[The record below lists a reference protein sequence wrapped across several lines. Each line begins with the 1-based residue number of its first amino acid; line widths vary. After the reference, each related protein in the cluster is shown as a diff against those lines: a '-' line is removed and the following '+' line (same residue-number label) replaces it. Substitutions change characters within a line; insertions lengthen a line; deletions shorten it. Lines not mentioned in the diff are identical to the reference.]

1 MPQPNVREEAGRRVC
16 FYLALGL
23 VTAATLMLQIIE
35 TRIISVISWYHLAF
49 FIISIAMFGLTAG
62 AVFVY
67 LRRARF
73 RPEQLC
79 ADLTVATLAFA
90 LTTDLAILVQLTL
103 TTGASPSLTTFVAWT
118 QFALCL
124 AVPFFFSGVVV
135 SLALTRSPYPVGKVY
150 GVDLIGAA
158 AGCLGVL
165 AILNLTTGP
174 SAVLWVGA
182 LIALAALVFARAGRG
197 APVQWRTPRARDSS
211 DATRIANS
219 EEARLESRAPSE
231 DAPPEWGAPTN
242 GAWLFRHRRGIV
254 AGCVLLAV
262 GNSLTDHGARPTNVK
277 DHVETAD
284 KYAYD
289 RWNSFS
295 RITVSQNV
303 ADAPSMFGA
312 SPHLPRSII
321 DLRSLL
327 IDGGAG
333 TAVYRFDGNL
343 ESLGFLRY
351 DVTNLAYAVP
361 DLKTG
366 AVIGVGGGRD
376 VLSQRLFG
384 LTDVTGVEIN
394 PIIID
399 VLRTRFSDYTAVAAM
414 DGVTFEVD
422 EARSW
427 FARTPRSFD
436 VIQMS
441 LIDTWASTGAG
452 AYTLTENGLYTV
464 EAWQRFLGRL
474 NPDGLFTVSR
484 WHAPG
489 EVNETGRLLSLAVAT
504 LLETGAPEPRRHLF
518 LATADK
524 VATLIMAKQ
533 PISPEAL
540 VALKDVARAKAFTVL
555 LSPDAAAPSEM
566 LESIV
571 GARDRAALDRA
582 TASYYLDLTPPTD
595 ARPFF
600 FNQLRFATLLD
611 PGVFTRFTHT
621 GVFAGNLVA
630 TLTLAMLVLI
640 SLALV
645 VATII
650 VPLQPTVRETGW
662 TLAAGGTAY
671 FALIGAGF
679 MMIEIGLLQRMSVFL
694 GHPVYALAVVLFSLI
709 LWTGFGSLASE
720 RLPLD
725 GPGKVAAWSLATAV
739 YVFALPIWLPPLLA
753 GLDGADLPLRAGLC
767 VLVLAPAGLLMGF
780 GFPTGMRLAGAIS
793 TGPTPWF
800 WGVNGAAGVL
810 AASVA
815 IVTSIAFGID
825 LTLRIGAACYLLVG
839 IPAMVLLSAGTRTPR
854 AAPQALQA
862 SAAGED

>member
-1 MPQPNVREEAGRRVC
+1 VPQANVHENAGQRAW

-73 RPEQLC
+73 RQEELY

-90 LTTDLAILVQLTL
+90 LTTNLAILVQLTL
-103 TTGASPSLTTFVAWT
+103 VTGASLSLSTFVAWT
-118 QFALCL
+118 QIALCL
-124 AVPFFFSGVVV
+124 AFPFFFSGVVV
-135 SLALTRSPYPVGKVY
+135 SLALTRSPFPVGKVY
-150 GVDLIGAA
+150 GADLIGAA
-158 AGCLGVL
+158 AGCIGVL

-182 LIALAALVFARAGRG
+182 LVALAALAFARA
-197 APVQWRTPRARDSS
+197 APVVGS
-211 DATRIANS
+211 
-219 EEARLESRAPSE
+219 
-231 DAPPEWGAPTN
+231 GPTSP
-242 GAWLFRHRRGIV
+242 GVAAWLFRHRHGIA
-254 AGCVLLAV
+254 AGCLVLAIA
-262 GNSLTDHGARPTNVK
+262 NTLTDHGVRPTNVK

-284 KYAYD
+284 KYSYD

-295 RITVSQNV
+295 RITVSQHDSGPP
-303 ADAPSMFGA
+303 AMFGA
-312 SPHLPRSII
+312 SSNLPRL
-321 DLRSLL
+321 DVDQRSLL

-333 TAVYRFDGNL
+333 TALYRFDGDL

-351 DVTNLAYAVP
+351 DVTNIAYAVP
-361 DLKTG
+361 NLKTG

-376 VLSQRLFG
+376 VLSQRLYG
-384 LTDVTGVEIN
+384 ITDITGVEIN

-399 VLRTRFSDYTAVAAM
+399 VLRTRFADYSTIAAL
-414 DGVTFEVD
+414 DGVKFEID

-441 LIDTWASTGAG
+441 LIDTWAATGAG
-452 AYTLTENGLYTV
+452 AFTLTENGLYTV

-484 WHAPG
+484 WYAPG
-489 EVNETGRLLSLAVAT
+489 EVNETGRLVSLAVAT
-504 LLETGAPEPRRHLF
+504 LIENGATEPRRHLF
-518 LATADK
+518 LATADH
-524 VATLIMAKQ
+524 VATLIVSK
-533 PISPEAL
+533 SPLSPAAL
-540 VALKDVARAKAFTVL
+540 AALKDAAKAKAFTVL
-555 LSPDAAAPSEM
+555 LSPDTAAPSEM

-571 GARDRAALDRA
+571 TAGDRPALDRA

-611 PGVFTRFTHT
+611 PGVFARFNHS
-621 GVFAGNLVA
+621 GVFSGNLIA

-645 VATII
+645 VVTII
-650 VPLQPTVRETGW
+650 VPLRPTVREAGW
-662 TLAAGGTAY
+662 ALAAGGTVY
-671 FALIGAGF
+671 FALIGSGF
-679 MMIEIGLLQRMSVFL
+679 MMIEIALLQRMSVFL
-694 GHPVYALAVVLFSLI
+694 GHPVYALSVVLFSLI

-725 GPGKVAAWSLATAV
+725 GAGKLAAWSLAIAV
-739 YVFALPIWLPPLLA
+739 YVFALPVWLPPLLA
-753 GLDGADLPLRAGLC
+753 RFDGAELPVRAGLC
-767 VLVLAPAGLLMGF
+767 VLALAPAGLLMGF
-780 GFPTGMRLAGAIS
+780 GFPTGMRLASAIS

-810 AASVA
+810 AASIAV
-815 IVTSIAFGID
+815 VTSLAFGID
-825 LTLRIGAACYLLVG
+825 TTLRIGAACYLLVG
-839 IPAMVLLSAGTRTPR
+839 VPAMMLMSAGVRPSRT
-854 AAPQALQA
+854 AAQALSP
-862 SAAGED
+862 SATADD

>member
-197 APVQWRTPRARDSS
+197 APVQRRTPRARYSS
-211 DATRIANS
+211 DASRIANS
-219 EEARLESRAPSE
+219 EDARLESHAPSE

-262 GNSLTDHGARPTNVK
+262 GNTLTDHGARPTNVK
-277 DHVETAD
+277 DQVETAD
-284 KYAYD
+284 KYAYE

-333 TAVYRFDGNL
+333 TAVYRFGGNL
-343 ESLGFLRY
+343 EELAFLRY
-351 DVTNLAYAVP
+351 DMTNLAYAVP
-361 DLKTG
+361 GLKTG

-376 VLSQRLFG
+376 
-384 LTDVTGVEIN
+384 
-394 PIIID
+394 
-399 VLRTRFSDYTAVAAM
+399 
-414 DGVTFEVD
+414 
-422 EARSW
+422 
-427 FARTPRSFD
+427 
-436 VIQMS
+436 
-441 LIDTWASTGAG
+441 
-452 AYTLTENGLYTV
+452 
-464 EAWQRFLGRL
+464 
-474 NPDGLFTVSR
+474 
-484 WHAPG
+484 
-489 EVNETGRLLSLAVAT
+489 
-504 LLETGAPEPRRHLF
+504 
-518 LATADK
+518 
-524 VATLIMAKQ
+524 
-533 PISPEAL
+533 
-540 VALKDVARAKAFTVL
+540 
-555 LSPDAAAPSEM
+555 
-566 LESIV
+566 
-571 GARDRAALDRA
+571 
-582 TASYYLDLTPPTD
+582 
-595 ARPFF
+595 
-600 FNQLRFATLLD
+600 
-611 PGVFTRFTHT
+611 
-621 GVFAGNLVA
+621 
-630 TLTLAMLVLI
+630 
-640 SLALV
+640 
-645 VATII
+645 
-650 VPLQPTVRETGW
+650 
-662 TLAAGGTAY
+662 
-671 FALIGAGF
+671 
-679 MMIEIGLLQRMSVFL
+679 
-694 GHPVYALAVVLFSLI
+694 
-709 LWTGFGSLASE
+709 
-720 RLPLD
+720 
-725 GPGKVAAWSLATAV
+725 
-739 YVFALPIWLPPLLA
+739 
-753 GLDGADLPLRAGLC
+753 
-767 VLVLAPAGLLMGF
+767 
-780 GFPTGMRLAGAIS
+780 
-793 TGPTPWF
+793 
-800 WGVNGAAGVL
+800 
-810 AASVA
+810 
-815 IVTSIAFGID
+815 
-825 LTLRIGAACYLLVG
+825 
-839 IPAMVLLSAGTRTPR
+839 LLSARLLGSKRSWEWRSTRSSLTF
-854 AAPQALQA
+854 
-862 SAAGED
+862 

>member
-1 MPQPNVREEAGRRVC
+1 MPEANMHEAAGRRAW

-35 TRIISVISWYHLAF
+35 TRIVSVVSWYHLAF

-73 RPEQLC
+73 RPEELSV
-79 ADLTVATLAFA
+79 DLTVATLAFA

-103 TTGASPSLTTFVAWT
+103 VTGASPSLTAFVAWT

-150 GVDLIGAA
+150 GADLIGAA
-158 AGCLGVL
+158 AGCIGVL

-182 LIALAALVFARAGRG
+182 LIALAALAFARAGP
-197 APVQWRTPRARDSS
+197 PVVPGSVVPGSTVPGSPVPRSTS
-211 DATRIANS
+211 PGST
-219 EEARLESRAPSE
+219 SR
-231 DAPPEWGAPTN
+231 
-242 GAWLFRHRRGIV
+242 LFRHRRSIV
-254 AGCVLLAV
+254 AGCLLLAIA
-262 GNSLTDHGARPTNVK
+262 NTLTDHGVRPTNVK

-284 KYAYD
+284 KHAYD

-295 RITVSQNV
+295 RITVSQSETV
-303 ADAPSMFGA
+303 PPSLFGA
-312 SPHLPRSII
+312 SPHLPHSTVEQ
-321 DLRSLL
+321 RSLL

-333 TAVYRFDGNL
+333 TAMYRFDGDL
-343 ESLGFLRY
+343 ENLGFLRY

-361 DLKTG
+361 NLKTG

-384 LTDVTGVEIN
+384 VRDVTGVEIN

-399 VLRTRFSDYTAVAAM
+399 VLRGRLAGYTTIAAL
-414 DGVTFEVD
+414 DGVRFEVD

-441 LIDTWASTGAG
+441 LIDTWAATGAG
-452 AYTLTENGLYTV
+452 AFTLTENGLYTV

-474 NPDGLFTVSR
+474 NPGGLFTVSR
-484 WHAPG
+484 WYAPG
-489 EVNETGRLLSLAVAT
+489 EVNETGRLVSLAVAT
-504 LLETGAPEPRRHLF
+504 LIENGAAEPRRHLF
-518 LATADK
+518 LATAGN
-524 VATLIMAKQ
+524 VATLIVTKL
-533 PISPEAL
+533 PVSPAAL
-540 VALKDVARAKAFTVL
+540 VALKDAARANAFTVL
-555 LSPDAAAPSEM
+555 LSPDTAAPSEV

-571 GARDRAALDRA
+571 TAHDRAALDHA
-582 TASYYLDLTPPTD
+582 TAGYYLDLTPPTD
-595 ARPFF
+595 TRPFF

-611 PGVFTRFTHT
+611 PGVFSRFTHT
-621 GVFAGNLVA
+621 GVFAGNLIA
-630 TLTLAMLVLI
+630 TLTLAMLVVI

-645 VATII
+645 AVTII
-650 VPLQPTVRETGW
+650 VPLRPTVREAGW
-662 TLAAGGTAY
+662 ALAAGGTAY
-671 FALIGAGF
+671 FALIGSGF
-679 MMIEIGLLQRMSVFL
+679 MMIEIALLQRMSVFL
-694 GHPVYALAVVLFSLI
+694 GHPVYALSVVLFSLI

-720 RLPLD
+720 RVPLD
-725 GPGKVAAWSLATAV
+725 GPGKLAAWSLAIAV
-739 YVFALPIWLPPLLA
+739 YVFALPFWLPPLLA
-753 GLDGADLPLRAGLC
+753 QYDGADLPVRAGLC
-767 VLVLAPAGLLMGF
+767 VLALAPAGLLMGF
-780 GFPTGMRLAGAIS
+780 GFPTGMRLASAIS

-810 AASVA
+810 AASAAV
-815 IVTSIAFGID
+815 VTSLAFGID
-825 LTLRIGAACYLLVG
+825 RSLRIGAACYLLVG
-839 IPAMVLLSAGTRTPR
+839 APAMVLMSAGVRRTV
-854 AAPQALQA
+854 PQALYP
-862 SAAGED
+862 SAAGDN

>member
-1 MPQPNVREEAGRRVC
+1 VPQASAHDQAGRQGW

-67 LRRARF
+67 LHRARF
-73 RPEQLC
+73 RPEELS
-79 ADLTVATLAFA
+79 
-90 LTTDLAILVQLTL
+90 TDLAAATLVFALATDLAVLVQLTL
-103 TTGASPSLTTFVAWT
+103 VTGASPSLSTFVAWT
-118 QFALCL
+118 LFALCL
-124 AVPFFFSGVVV
+124 ALPFFFSGVVV
-135 SLALTRSPYPVGKVY
+135 SLALTRSPYPIGKVY
-150 GVDLIGAA
+150 GADLIGAA
-158 AGCLGVL
+158 VGCIGVL

-174 SAVLWVGA
+174 SAVLWIGA
-182 LIALAALVFARAGRG
+182 LVALAALAFARSGPG
-197 APVQWRTPRARDSS
+197 VLP
-211 DATRIANS
+211 
-219 EEARLESRAPSE
+219 
-231 DAPPEWGAPTN
+231 GPTSL
-242 GAWLFRHRRGIV
+242 GSTFGLFRHRRTIV
-254 AGCVLLAV
+254 AGCLLLALANTV
-262 GNSLTDHGARPTNVK
+262 TDHGVRPTNVK

-295 RITVSQNV
+295 RITVSQSESSP
-303 ADAPSMFGA
+303 PSMFGA
-312 SPHLPRSII
+312 SPHLPRSDI
-321 DLRSLL
+321 DQRSLL

-333 TAVYRFDGNL
+333 TAMYRFDGNL

-351 DVTNLAYAVP
+351 DVTNLASAIP
-361 DLKTG
+361 NLKTG

-384 LTDVTGVEIN
+384 VSDVTGVEIN
-394 PIIID
+394 PIIVD
-399 VLRTRFSDYTAVAAM
+399 VLRKRFADYSAVAAL
-414 DGVTFEVD
+414 DGVKFEVD

-427 FARTPRSFD
+427 FARTPRTFD

-441 LIDTWASTGAG
+441 LIDTWAATGAG
-452 AYTLTENGLYTV
+452 AFTLTENGLYTV

-484 WHAPG
+484 WYAPG

-504 LLETGAPEPRRHLF
+504 LIKNGVSEPRRHLF
-518 LATADK
+518 LATAGK
-524 VATLIMAKQ
+524 VATLIMSK
-533 PISPEAL
+533 SPLSPTAL
-540 VALKDVARAKAFTVL
+540 TALKDAASANAFTVL
-555 LSPDAAAPSEM
+555 LSPDAAAPSGI
-566 LESIV
+566 LENIV
-571 GARDRAALDRA
+571 TARDRVALDRA

-611 PGVFTRFTHT
+611 PGVFSHFSHT
-621 GVFAGNLVA
+621 GVFAGNLIA

-645 VATII
+645 IATII
-650 VPLQPTVRETGW
+650 VPLRPTVSEAGW
-662 TLAAGGTAY
+662 ALAAGGTAY
-671 FALIGAGF
+671 FALIGSGF

-694 GHPVYALAVVLFSLI
+694 GHPVYALSVVLFSLI

-720 RLPLD
+720 RAPLD
-725 GPGKVAAWSLATAV
+725 GPGKLAAWSLVSAA
-739 YVFALPIWLPPLLA
+739 YVFALPFWLPPLLA
-753 GLDGADLPLRAGLC
+753 QFDGADLPIRAGLC
-767 VLVLAPAGLLMGF
+767 VLAIAPAGLLMGF
-780 GFPTGMRLAGAIS
+780 GFPTGMRLASAIS

-815 IVTSIAFGID
+815 VVTSIAFDID
-825 LTLRIGAACYLLVG
+825 TTLKIGAACYLLVG
-839 IPAMVLLSAGTRTPR
+839 VPAIVLMSAGAPSSR
-854 AAPQALQA
+854 ATQALYP
-862 SAAGED
+862 STGGDI